1 MRACGRHLLG
11 LLGHVRPAAHER
23 LRRSRHVDH
32 LRAHG
37 YRRRVLPV
45 PYRGAQLARS
55 RSGVPRLALA
65 RADRGVRHF
74 RRAVDPA
81 QLLERHLV
89 HECRRGHYH
98 RAGGAR
104 AHHAVRV
111 RSRQAPAACSRGG
124 RPRVR
129 AGRHADHRHA
139 RRDRPAGHPC
149 RGIGLGP
156 RVGRG
161 FDVLH
166 PHARARAEEVG
177 LHAGD
182 GPCHAVRRIGRL
194 GGGAAVDHAGEP
206 AARRHRGAGC
216 HRDRGHLGSLHA
228 VSAGRER
235 RRPRQGEPSVLRR
248 ARFGRWSSRS
258 RGSIRR

>member
-1 MRACGRHLLG
+1 MLVFCGDLSKPPLPRRRDVRQCPLCRRRREHAGRGFDSSGGNGGGEPSCCARHRMRACGRHLLG

-65 RADRGVRHF
+65 RADRGVRHI

-111 RSRQAPAACSRGG
+111 RSRQA
-124 RPRVR
+124 
-129 AGRHADHRHA
+129 
-139 RRDRPAGHPC
+139 
-149 RGIGLGP
+149 L
-156 RVGRG
+156 
-161 FDVLH
+161 
-166 PHARARAEEVG
+166 
-177 LHAGD
+177 
-182 GPCHAVRRIGRL
+182 
-194 GGGAAVDHAGEP
+194 
-206 AARRHRGAGC
+206 
-216 HRDRGHLGSLHA
+216 SLIH
-228 VSAGRER
+228 
-235 RRPRQGEPSVLRR
+235 
-248 ARFGRWSSRS
+248 
-258 RGSIRR
+258 I